1 MTEQTR
7 PRRANA
13 LWSIVLAAGQGKR
26 LAPITR
32 ALCGRWLPKQY
43 VALTTR
49 RTLIQETVE
58 RVAPLVPPMRTVAVV
73 SEQDQAIART
83 QLADYPGVEIV
94 PQPQDRGT
102 AAGLLLGLAHV
113 RARDPQADVAIF
125 PADHHVQFP
134 LAWANALRQT
144 RFAAHIASS
153 GIALMGAP
161 ADRPATDLG
170 WIVPGARLSATFAS
184 EVREFVEKPPFEQA
198 RRLLSAGGLWNTM
211 VVVGR
216 VSALWRLA
224 RGHIPAV
231 TQHFERYLAALSNR
245 RAYQLLTLHYQRM
258 PVADLSRHVLQVA
271 SGLAVVPVVGSGW
284 FDCGTPERLT
294 DWLAATSDPC
304 GVLARL
310 DRARAAGGL
319 EGTSL
324 EDSPQPGAAQ
334 LS

>member
-7 PRRANA
+7 PRSANA
-13 LWSIVLAAGQGKR
+13 LWSVVLAAGQGKR
-26 LAPITR
+26 LAPITK

-49 RTLIQETVE
+49 RTLIQETME
-58 RVAPLVPPMRTVAVV
+58 RTAMLVPPMRTVVV
-73 SEQDQAIART
+73 VAEQDQAIART

-134 LAWANALRQT
+134 QAWSNAVRQT
-144 RFAAHIASS
+144 RFAARIAGS

-170 WIVPGARLSATFAS
+170 WIVPGGRLSATFAA
-184 EVREFVEKPPFEQA
+184 EVREFVEKPPFEVA
-198 RRLLSAGGLWNTM
+198 TRLLSVGGLWNTM

-216 VSALWRLA
+216 ASALWRLA

-231 TQHFERYLAALSNR
+231 TRHFERYQAALSNR
-245 RAYQLLTLHYQRM
+245 RAYRLLTLHYQRM

-271 SGLAVVPVVGSGW
+271 PGLAVVPVVGSGW

-294 DWLAATSDPC
+294 DWLANTADPC

-310 DRARAAGGL
+310 DRARDAGRPDNGL
-319 EGTSL
+319 L
-324 EDSPQPGAAQ
+324 EDSAQPIAQ